1 MGTRPLRWIAA
12 LSVALNVAILALFG
26 TRHLFR
32 PAPPRA
38 SDERARAAMFDG
50 MIDAKRKI
58 VMLGDSLTQRG
69 EWWELLGRPAANRG
83 VSSDTVA
90 DIEARLDDVVA
101 LEPKVLFIL
110 AGVNDLKNGVTP
122 EALAAHHAALV
133 AELRRR
139 LPETRVVVESLLPIR
154 DEAAEGRGRTNSTIR
169 RTNELLRP
177 AAGAD
182 WLDLHV
188 KLADATGELDA
199 RYSFDGVHLTAAGYR
214 VWAEA
219 LRPYLP

>member
-12 LSVALNVAILALFG
+12 LSVALNVAVVGVFAA
-26 TRHLFR
+26 RHLLR

-38 SDERARAAMFDG
+38 ADERARAAMFDG
-50 MIDAKRKI
+50 MTDAKRKI

-83 VSSDTVA
+83 ISSDTVA

-101 LEPKVLFIL
+101 LEPKVLFL
-110 AGVNDLKNGVTP
+110 LVGVNDLKLGVTP

-154 DEAAEGRGRTNSTIR
+154 DDSAGHGRTNATIR

-182 WLDLHV
+182 WLDLHA
-188 KLADATGELDA
+188 KLADATGQLDA